1 MSKATY
7 VMALKQGIDRL
18 RDAGRTVTL
27 VHHND
32 CDGLTAGAV
41 LETALSR
48 DGFTVNRIALERI
61 HPPIVARIH
70 DRAAGNP
77 IVYTDLAGRAAP
89 AICEI
94 NRDRSFTLILDHHPA
109 EESTSDSV
117 LNLSTERF
125 GLSGEDA
132 ISAASAATI
141 FASALDERNDD
152 LRYLGVIGAIGDSHD
167 RGGKLIAENREALM
181 ASVSRGDIR
190 IVPKTDGKEGYA
202 LTRFN
207 EELDLTP
214 FARSLTTLGAAGY
227 ALGGPEVG
235 IKACFEGAS
244 ASYRQKLAE
253 LDALKEERF
262 AREIKRLQEGGM
274 RTTPH
279 HQWFIVGAGF
289 SPMGVKIIGEFCMD
303 IRDEVFMDPAKY
315 IAGFQDMP
323 EEIPGLGR
331 FEWDLVKV
339 SMRVPTPLGQRIIDG
354 DMPGLDWLLPEA
366 ALQVDGSIDACH
378 GYAAASLIPRGR
390 EEELIGLMDRLLNQK
405 GL

>member
-1 MSKATY
+1 MSKSTY
-7 VMALKQGIDRL
+7 ITALKQGIARL
-18 RDAGRTVTL
+18 RSAGRNVTL

-41 LETALSR
+41 LEAALSR

-61 HPPIVARIH
+61 HPPIVTRIH
-70 DRAAGNP
+70 DRATGNP
-77 IVYTDLAGRAAP
+77 VLYADLAGRAAP

-94 NRDRSFTLILDHHPA
+94 NRDRSFTMIVDHHPA

-125 GLSGEDA
+125 GLSGEEA
-132 ISAASAATI
+132 ISAATAATM
-141 FASALDERNDD
+141 FASVLDEKNID

-167 RGGKLIAENREALM
+167 RGGRLIAENREALSD
-181 ASVSRGDIR
+181 AVSSGDIR
-190 IVPKTDGKEGYA
+190 IVSKADGKEEYS
-202 LTRFN
+202 LTRFDG
-207 EELDLTP
+207 EIDMTT
-214 FARSLTTLGAAGY
+214 FAKSLTTLGAAGY

-235 IKACFEGAS
+235 IRACFDGPSIA
-244 ASYRQKLAE
+244 YQRKLSE

-262 AREIKRLQEGGM
+262 AREIRRLQTGGLHS
-274 RTTPH
+274 TAH
-279 HQWFIVGAGF
+279 HQWFTVGAGF

-303 IRDEVFMDPAKY
+303 IRDEKFMNPDKY

-339 SMRVPTPLGQRIIDG
+339 SMRVPSPLGQRIIDG

-390 EEELIGLMDRLLNQK
+390 EEELINLMEQLLVRK